1 MNGQVWTRG
10 RLLECSGQYW
20 HSCTIHAAVRLDLF
34 TAIGDRCLTC
44 ENIAQRLGANARGM
58 AMLLNALT
66 AMELLDKSED
76 GFSNTPTGRQF
87 LSKGSPEYLGYIIT
101 HHSHLVDS
109 WSKLDEA
116 VEKGIPVRS
125 RASHSSEE
133 WRENFLMGMF
143 NMAMGLAPRVA
154 AEVDLSGR
162 GLLLDLGGG
171 PGTYAIH
178 FCLKNPRLK
187 ATVYDLATTR
197 PFAEKTIDKF
207 GLSDRVTFLPGDYLK
222 DDIGG
227 SYDAAWLSHILHG
240 EGPEDCESVIRKA
253 ASALNPGGML
263 LVHEFILN
271 DSMDGPVF
279 PALFSLNM
287 LLGTAEGQSYSE
299 KQIRNMLARAGAN
312 NIDRLPFRGPND
324 SGIIRGFF

>member
-1 MNGQVWTRG
+1 MNSQGWTRG

-20 HSCTIHAAVRLDLF
+20 HSCTIQAAVRLDLF
-34 TAIGDRCLTC
+34 TAIGDRCLTG
-44 ENIAQRLGANARGM
+44 ENVAKRLGANERAM
-58 AMLLNALT
+58 TMLLNALT
-66 AMELLDKSED
+66 AMGLLEKLED

-87 LSKGSPEYLGYIIT
+87 LSKDSPEYLGHIIT

-109 WSKLDEA
+109 WAKLDKA
-116 VEKGIPVRS
+116 VQTGLPVRG

-133 WRENFLMGMF
+133 WRESFLMGMF

-178 FCLKNPRLK
+178 FCLKNPRIK
-187 ATVYDLATTR
+187 ATVYDLPTTR

-207 GLSDRVTFLPGDYLK
+207 GLSERVTFLAGDYLE

-227 SYDAAWLSHILHG
+227 SYDVAWLSQILHG
-240 EGPEDCESVIRKA
+240 EGREDCQRVIRKT
-253 ASALNPGGML
+253 ASALKPGGML

-299 KQIRNMLARAGAN
+299 EQIRNMLARAGAKD
-312 NIDRLPFRGPND
+312 IDRLPFRGPND

>member
-1 MNGQVWTRG
+1 MNSQIWTRG
-10 RLLECSGQYW
+10 RLLGCSGQYW
-20 HSCTIHAAVRLDLF
+20 HSCTIHAAVRVDLF
-34 TAIGDRCLTC
+34 TAIGDRCLTG
-44 ENIAQRLGANARGM
+44 EHVAQRLGANARAM
-58 AMLLNALT
+58 AMLLNAVT
-66 AMELLDKSED
+66 AMGLLDKSED

-87 LSKGSPEYLGYIIT
+87 LSKDSPDYLGHIIT

-116 VEKGIPVRS
+116 VVKGMPVRS

-133 WRENFLMGMF
+133 WRESFLMGMF

-162 GLLLDLGGG
+162 SLLLDLGGG

-178 FCLKNPRLK
+178 FCLKNPGLK
-187 ATVYDLATTR
+187 ATVYDLVTTR
-197 PFAEKTIDKF
+197 PFAEKTIERF
-207 GLSDRVTFLPGDYLK
+207 GLLDRVTFLAGDYLD

-227 SYDAAWLSHILHG
+227 SYDVAWLSQILHG
-240 EGPEDCESVIRKA
+240 EGPEDCQRVISKG
-253 ASALNPGGML
+253 ASALRPGGMV

-299 KQIRNMLARAGAN
+299 EQIRNMLARAGAK

-324 SGIIRGFF
+324 SGIIRGYF

>member
-1 MNGQVWTRG
+1 MNSQGWTRG
-10 RLLECSGQYW
+10 RLLEYSGQYW

-34 TAIGDRCLTC
+34 TAIGDGCLTG
-44 ENIAQRLGANARGM
+44 ENVARRLGTNARAM

-66 AMELLDKSED
+66 AMGLLDKSED

-87 LSKGSPEYLGYIIT
+87 LSKDSPEYFGHIIT

-109 WSKLDEA
+109 WAKLDMA
-116 VEKGIPVRS
+116 VQTGLPVRG
-125 RASHSSEE
+125 RAAHSSEE
-133 WRENFLMGMF
+133 WRESFLMGMF

-154 AEVDLSGR
+154 TEVDLSGR
-162 GLLLDLGGG
+162 GSLLDLGGG

-178 FCLKNPRLK
+178 FCLKNPRIK
-187 ATVYDLATTR
+187 ATLYDLATTR
-197 PFAEKTIDKF
+197 PFAEKTIEKF
-207 GLSDRVTFLPGDYLK
+207 GLSDRVTFRAGDYLE

-227 SYDAAWLSHILHG
+227 SYDVAWLSQILHG
-240 EGPEDCESVIRKA
+240 EGHEDCQRVISKA
-253 ASALNPGGML
+253 ASALKPDGMV

-299 KQIRNMLARAGAN
+299 EQIRKMLARAGAKD
-312 NIDRLPFRGPND
+312 IDRLPFRGPND